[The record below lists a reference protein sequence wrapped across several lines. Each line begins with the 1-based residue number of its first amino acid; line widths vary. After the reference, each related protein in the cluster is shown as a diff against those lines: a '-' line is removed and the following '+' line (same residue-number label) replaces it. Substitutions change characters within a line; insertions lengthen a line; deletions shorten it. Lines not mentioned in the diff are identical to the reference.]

1 MKLEVAGE
9 PIHTRCLGI
18 ALKQAA
24 GGLVDFRADILDLR
38 KGGLMELAGRVTMAG
53 IIHKME
59 LTGAFEADSGRL
71 ERIEWAQSHVMQEPS
86 ASSRGESCRDPM
98 PRLNG
103 VLGARF
109 GSDFA
114 AELKGCFGGPLGCT
128 HVNTL
133 LQEVDAFVSL
143 HLARRRDDRAYAKPR
158 DTGERIGARSLY
170 FDAFFREGGATTD
183 LSVRLADLHYA
194 PCGANGRE
202 VVSLHAEVRLL
213 AEADLAGWQLRALAA
228 KERERLGPTCG
239 DAAWTPR
246 TTDLEGF
253 VGRSLYG
260 GMNRFCLERF
270 GGRKADA
277 RLLSALMSLAPGMT
291 QVGAAVSDRLTP
303 STSARPLASGLSGPG
318 PCFMLRADG
327 PLMES
332 IRMRTPEPEGAAS
345 PSAIASPSPPPSPS
359 PSATQR
365 SRS

>member
-1 MKLEVAGE
+1 MQLEVAGE

-24 GGLVDFRADILDLR
+24 AGLVDFRADILDLR
-38 KGGLMELAGRVTMAG
+38 KGGLMALAGRVTMAG

-59 LTGAFEADSGRL
+59 LTGSFEAESGRL
-71 ERIEWAQSHVMQEPS
+71 ERIEWAQSHVMHEPNV
-86 ASSRGESCRDPM
+86 SSRGECCRDPM

-103 VLGARF
+103 VVGARF
-109 GSDFA
+109 GTDFTA
-114 AELKGCFGGPLGCT
+114 ALKGCFGGPLGCT

-133 LQEVDAFVSL
+133 LQEVDAFVAS
-143 HLARRRDDRAYAKPR
+143 HLARRRDDREYAKPR
-158 DTGERIGARSLY
+158 SVAERIGARSLY
-170 FDAFFREGGATTD
+170 FDAFFREGGVTTD
-183 LSVRLADLHYA
+183 LSVRLADLYYA
-194 PCGANGRE
+194 PSDTSGRE

-228 KERERLGPTCG
+228 RQRSRPGPTCG
-239 DAAWTPR
+239 ESAWESR
-246 TTDLEGF
+246 TGDLEAF

-270 GGRKADA
+270 GGREADA

-303 STSARPLASGLSGPG
+303 SSSARPLASGLSGPG
-318 PCFMLRADG
+318 PCYMLRADG

-332 IRMRTPEPEGAAS
+332 IRTSAPEPGRAEPARAEAPAAK
-345 PSAIASPSPPPSPS
+345 
-359 PSATQR
+359 QE
-365 SRS
+365 